1 MADIKYL
8 YKESRR
14 IKNSN
19 LGFTKM
25 MMDISTGEVWNDFFV
40 DENSYKIYRDEN
52 IIEVPIDYIIHG
64 IADHILSNEEIA
76 EAIEKWIS
84 KKMESRG

>member
-1 MADIKYL
+1 MSDIKYL
-8 YKESRR
+8 YSEMER
-14 IKNSN
+14 IKRNN

-25 MMDISTGEVWNDFFV
+25 MMDVETGEVWYDFFV

-52 IIEVPIDYIIHG
+52 IIEVPINYIIYR